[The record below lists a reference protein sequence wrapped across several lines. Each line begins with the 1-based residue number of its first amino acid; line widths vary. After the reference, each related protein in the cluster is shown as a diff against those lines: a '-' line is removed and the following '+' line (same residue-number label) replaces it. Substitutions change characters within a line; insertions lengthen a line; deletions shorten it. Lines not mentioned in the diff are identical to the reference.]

1 MISFASIRG
10 IMQVMTRLAVLAVL
24 AGALVAAPPA
34 SAAVLISGIPK
45 RLVCG
50 DAITPGIWAQAGT
63 KGSRRVS
70 IKAIDR
76 RSGKVW
82 WRKTATA
89 PFKGWKYWSLP
100 SGMDGQCGPTTI
112 VYHLHGRDS
121 KFHVSFKPERS

>member
-1 MISFASIRG
+1 MPGMS
-10 IMQVMTRLAVLAVL
+10 RLACLLVLV
-24 AGALVAAPPA
+24 GTLVAAPPA
-34 SAAVLISGIPK
+34 SAAVLISAIPK

-50 DAITPGIWAQAGT
+50 DPLSPGIWSHAGT

-89 PFKGWKYWSLP
+89 PFKRWRYWTLP
-100 SGMDGQCGPTTI
+100 SGMDGQCKPTTI
-112 VYHLHGRDS
+112 VYRLHGRDTR
-121 KFHVSFKPERS
+121 FNVTFRPEAS

>member
-1 MISFASIRG
+1 
-10 IMQVMTRLAVLAVL
+10 MTRLACFVVLV
-24 AGALVAAPPA
+24 GTLVAAPPA

-45 RLVCG
+45 HLVCG
-50 DAITPGIWAQAGT
+50 DAISPGIWAQAGT

-70 IKAIDR
+70 MKAIDR

-89 PFKGWKYWSLP
+89 PFKGWRYWGLP
-100 SGMDGQCGPTTI
+100 SGMDGQCKPTTI

-121 KFHVSFKPERS
+121 KFNVTFRPERG